1 MGRVRR
7 VVMIGSRATGV
18 ARPDSDLDLVILV
31 EIPLRAAA
39 WRERELAA
47 ECKRLYQ
54 FVGST
59 PFRIDISV
67 RTTDQYEEG
76 HRVVGGPEHLIATE
90 GFVLHTLAYDRPAVV
105 RRSPDEV
112 RFSNVQTWI
121 RHALLAAD
129 RAVVAENAKVIGGTG
144 YAARRDARTLA
155 QTAVERAI
163 NAVLVLHQV
172 HVKKCAGVQGMLAR
186 LNEVEPNT
194 ASYVGRLIGGG
205 WQNASAAYAVARAL
219 LWHLARAEGMMPL
232 LQPEIAKLAK
242 PVVLLSG

>member
-1 MGRVRR
+1 
-7 VVMIGSRATGV
+7 MIGSRAIGV
-18 ARPDSDLDLVILV
+18 ARPDSDLDLVVLV

-54 FVGST
+54 FVGLA
-59 PFRIDISV
+59 PFRLDISV

-76 HRVVGGPEHLIATE
+76 HRVVGGPEHLIAAE
-90 GFVLHTLAYDRPAVV
+90 GFVLHSLAYDRPAVV

-112 RFSNVQTWI
+112 RLSNVQTWI

-144 YAARRDARTLA
+144 YAARRDARMLA
-155 QTAVERAI
+155 ESAVERAV
-163 NAVLVLHQV
+163 NAVLVLHQI
-172 HVKKCAGVQGMLAR
+172 HAKKCDGVHGMLDR
-186 LNEVEPNT
+186 LSEVEPNT

-205 WQNASAAYAVARAL
+205 WQNASVAYAVARAI
-219 LWHLARAEGMMPL
+219 LWHLARVEGMMPL
-232 LQPEIAKLAK
+232 LKPEIAKLTE